1 MEDLRLIVDLVLA
14 LSAAFLGGML
24 AQRLGQPVLLGY
36 ILAGVL
42 IGPNTPGLVADR
54 DQVLLMANLGV
65 AFLMFALG
73 VEVSF
78 GELQRVR
85 RAALLGG
92 AIQIPLTIML
102 GAAVGLA
109 AGWSLRAALLLGG
122 AFAISSSLVALKLL
136 LGRGEVESPQ
146 GRVALGL
153 GVVQDLSLIP
163 MLAVLPVLSGD
174 AIDPAVILRALA
186 TSAVALTAVIVVG
199 TRVVPLLLYWVART
213 NSRELFLLTVVVIAL
228 GTGLASHAAGL
239 SFALGAFL
247 AGLVVSESEFDSQ
260 VLAEV
265 VPLRDLFATLFFVAL
280 GMLVDPA
287 FLLTHASLVIAL
299 IGVLVIGKLLITGG
313 ALLAAGVDHHTATV
327 TAALMAQMGEFS
339 FVLAGVGLASG
350 IVDDD
355 QYGLILATALGSIV
369 LVVPLL
375 ATTPML
381 TAVAEHL
388 PGVAAHERALAG
400 AAPEHDTLTRH
411 VVICGFGRV
420 GAELGAALGRR
431 GFSYTVI
438 ERNPAF
444 PPPAWHRRLLRRCRR
459 RSVAR
464 ARGDRSRPHARHY
477 HPRPR
482 RCSRCHHACP
492 TLESTDPRH
501 YACFDGQRGE
511 PSRSGGRRR
520 RGATGV
526 RGWPGIR
533 PSSAALARCH
543 QPGSRPRPYRPASG
557 FLSTGGCVSRITA
570 VAKTIEC
577 TRKRPEGSAAG
588 QQATSLSAARLSRS
602 HDESR

>member
-54 DQVLLMANLGV
+54 DQVLLLANLGV

-78 GELQRVR
+78 SELQRVR

-92 AIQIPLTIML
+92 AIQIPLTIVL

-109 AGWSLRAALLLGG
+109 VSWSLGAALLLGG

-146 GRVALGL
+146 GRLALGL

-163 MLAVLPVLSGD
+163 MLALLPVLSGD
-174 AIDPAVILRALA
+174 AIDPAIILRALG
-186 TSAVALTAVIVVG
+186 TSAVALIAVVIVG
-199 TRVVPLLLYWVART
+199 TRVVPRLLYWVART

-287 FLLTHASLVIAL
+287 FLLTHASLVL
-299 IGVLVIGKLLITGG
+299 GMIGVLVIGKLIITGG

-350 IVDDD
+350 IVDDA

-400 AAPEHDTLTRH
+400 GTSEHDTLSRH

-420 GAELGAALGRR
+420 GTELGTALGRR
-431 GFSYTVI
+431 GFGYTVI
-438 ERNPAF
+438 ERNPAVVRSLRQRGIAAYYGDAGVDALLVRAGIDRARTLAITI
-444 PPPAWHRRLLRRCRR
+444 PDLVAARAAITHARRLNPQIRVITRASTGSEVNILGQVGADDVVQPEFEAGLEFVRQVLRWHGVT
-459 RSVAR
+459 SQEVALVL
-464 ARGDRSRPHARHY
+464 S
-477 HPRPR
+477 
-482 RCSRCHHACP
+482 
-492 TLESTDPRH
+492 
-501 YACFDGQRGE
+501 
-511 PSRSGGRRR
+511 GRRQ
-520 RGATGV
+520 
-526 RGWPGIR
+526 
-533 PSSAALARCH
+533 SFY
-543 QPGSRPRPYRPASG
+543 QPDASTAESPRWRNP
-557 FLSTGGCVSRITA
+557 
-570 VAKTIEC
+570 
-577 TRKRPEGSAAG
+577 
-588 QQATSLSAARLSRS
+588 
-602 HDESR
+602 